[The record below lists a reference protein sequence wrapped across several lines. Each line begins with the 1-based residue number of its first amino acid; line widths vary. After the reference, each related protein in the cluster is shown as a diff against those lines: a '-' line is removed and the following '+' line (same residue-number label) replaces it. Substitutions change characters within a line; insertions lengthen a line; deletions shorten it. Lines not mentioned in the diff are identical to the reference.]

1 MIIILVFKYS
11 SMQVASGLRNTHDDQ
26 TYLKMPETFSP
37 FGTLCQMELDR
48 FTFLQQK
55 MDPLFLCPL
64 ILGLSLSRAHKT
76 YSRSFVLLSE

>member
-1 MIIILVFKYS
+1 MVIILFFKYS
-11 SMQVASGLRNTHDDQ
+11 STQAASELGNVHDDQ

-37 FGTLCQMELDR
+37 IGTLCQMELDR

-55 MDPLFLCPL
+55 MNPLFIWLL

-76 YSRSFVLLSE
+76 YSRSFVFL